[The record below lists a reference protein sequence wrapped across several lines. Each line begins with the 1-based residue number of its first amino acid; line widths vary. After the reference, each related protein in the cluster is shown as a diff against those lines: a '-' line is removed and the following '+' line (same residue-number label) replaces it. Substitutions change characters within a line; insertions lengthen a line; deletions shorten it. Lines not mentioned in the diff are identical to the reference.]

1 MVPEEENDGLLD
13 AERHQAR
20 HTIAP
25 RAQLFPALC
34 AWKSRRT
41 VRAT

>member
-25 RAQLFPALC
+25 RAQLFPVHGHKFL
-34 AWKSRRT
+34 RHGEQR
-41 VRAT
+41 

>member
-25 RAQLFPALC
+25 LSLIHI
-34 AWKSRRT
+34 
-41 VRAT
+41 

>member
-25 RAQLFPALC
+25 VPSCSPWRRNLC
-34 AWKSRRT
+34 P
-41 VRAT
+41 